1 MLSKIRV
8 DRVQS
13 RADRDAALSVLRATY
28 QTEKRWV
35 EQAESQ
41 IAEADLASE
50 LVSWFL
56 ARRGGQPVGVLRV
69 HYAPPLDQYRSY
81 DLRLLKPGMDVDAFL
96 QIARLA
102 EIGRFAIVREQ
113 RRSSLVAVAL
123 MRAATRETVERGYSH
138 YITDVFENDP
148 HSPYGFHTRV
158 MGFDPIATHERGELH
173 CASRRITLILDLRAA
188 YHRLRQRKRWI
199 FRALTADWDEGLHR
213 RLAV

>member
-1 MLSKIRV
+1 MLSKVGV
-8 DRVQS
+8 DRVESQ
-13 RADRDAALSVLRATY
+13 ADREAALIVLRATY

-35 EQAESQ
+35 ELAESQ
-41 IAEADLASE
+41 IADADLSSD

-69 HYAPPLDQYRSY
+69 HYAPPVQQYRAY
-81 DLRLLKPGMDVDAFL
+81 DLHLLKPEMDVDAF
-96 QIARLA
+96 IRVARLA
-102 EIGRFAIVREQ
+102 EIGRFAIVPEQ
-113 RRSSLVAVAL
+113 RRNSLVAVAL
-123 MRAATRETVERGYSH
+123 MRAATRETVERGYTH

-173 CASRRITLILDLRAA
+173 CASRRITLILDLKAA
-188 YHRLRQRKRWI
+188 YHRLRQRKAWM

>member
-1 MLSKIRV
+1 MLSKVRV
-8 DRVQS
+8 DRVES
-13 RADRDAALSVLRATY
+13 RADREAALIVLRATY

-35 EQAESQ
+35 ELAESQ
-41 IAEADLASE
+41 IADADLSSD

-69 HYAPPLDQYRSY
+69 HYAPPVHQYRAY
-81 DLRLLKPGMDVDAFL
+81 DLHLLKPGMDVDAF
-96 QIARLA
+96 IRVARLA
-102 EIGRFAIVREQ
+102 EIGRFAIVPEQ
-113 RRSSLVAVAL
+113 RRNSLVAVAL
-123 MRAATRETVERGYSH
+123 MRAATRETVERGYTH

-173 CASRRITLILDLRAA
+173 CASRRITLILDLKAA
-188 YHRLRQRKRWI
+188 YHRLRQRKAWM